1 VTGAAPSG
9 CFWSGSWGAAGRFR
23 EKSGIERLPF
33 FFIMTS
39 EFTGAGNMHVA
50 PVDGDAAQG
59 RAGTSSTNWLT
70 TRRSHP
76 TLFINQLVV
85 DANQAGLRGR

>member
-1 VTGAAPSG
+1 MTGAAPSG

-39 EFTGAGNMHVA
+39 QFTGAGNMHVA
-50 PVDGDAAQG
+50 PIDGDAAHG
-59 RAGTSSTNWLT
+59 REDVLSTSWLT
-70 TRRSHP
+70 TRRSRP